1 MLRSIV
7 RNICWCF
14 LLLTGYSSA
23 QDTIVMNPEITT
35 GRSIADRFHI
45 YTFNEDLSLKDFDP
59 ERSRD
64 MRSKMS
70 NSVENFDFTAKTYFI
85 DFVLINRDTIDQRIV
100 LETARPITN
109 EVFLR
114 TVDGDLQLSGDAIPF
129 KQRAI
134 PVQES
139 AFPIL
144 LKAGAAQRFVLR
156 IKSDGESLT
165 IPMRF
170 WDNDGFYH
178 HVGTKWFV
186 YGIYYGIFLF
196 VILIYFTFY
205 IQLKDRLFLTY
216 SFYVFF
222 SGFLQFAL
230 DGYMYRFIFP
240 NGGYWADHAVIIVA
254 GIAVFFALRYASSYL
269 GLRDTGKRIIGIIS
283 GVVLL
288 TILISLFEGWI
299 MELSYVLI
307 NLISLIAVLTLLV
320 ISFQARKRNP
330 NISPL
335 YLIGILALLTGAIIF
350 ILGNSGVF
358 PSIEITQYG
367 LKAGALTETVFLS
380 ILMAGKYKAL
390 QKEKE
395 EAQRQLVKEL
405 EEKNKF
411 ITESNVRLEEEVK
424 QRTQEIEQN
433 RQELKDKNEDL
444 LSSIKYAERLQQ
456 ALLTDK
462 RKFQSVFKDS
472 FIFFRPRDIV
482 SGDFFWADEIK
493 PNKIWP
499 KGLKVFAV
507 ADCTGH
513 GVPGAFVSIVCN
525 NLLKLAATSP
535 EVNYPGEAL
544 ELIDKELQIIFNK
557 DRSDA
562 IKDGMDV
569 SLVAIDP
576 DQNRLYFSGARNS
589 LLISR
594 EGQELVL
601 EATKRSVGYTE
612 DATIEFTTTMFQL
625 QNGDMV
631 FAFSDGFPDQFG
643 GEKEKKYL
651 SKRLRSFLCHNS
663 KLPMS
668 EQESVLSAEFEAW
681 KGRLEQIDD
690 VLVVGVLISS

>member
-1 MLRSIV
+1 MRF
-7 RNICWCF
+7 F
-14 LLLTGYSSA
+14 LLCFILHVGYLNA
-23 QDTIVMNPEITT
+23 QDTIVLNSEVTN
-35 GRSIADRFHI
+35 GSSIADQFHI
-45 YTFNEDLSLKDFDP
+45 YIMDEDLSLRNFDP
-59 ERSRD
+59 EVSRGE
-64 MRSKMS
+64 RSKMS
-70 NSVENFDFTAKTYFI
+70 HAVENFDFTANTYFI
-85 DFVLINRDTIDQRIV
+85 DFVLINPDTKYQRIV

-114 TVDGDLQLSGDAIPF
+114 TEDGDVLLSGDAIPF
-129 KQRAI
+129 RQRAMR
-134 PVQES
+134 VQES
-139 AFPIL
+139 AFAIV
-144 LKAGAAQRFVLR
+144 LKPGSALRYTLR

-170 WDNDGFYH
+170 WDNDKFYH

-205 IQLKDRLFLTY
+205 IQLKDKLFLTY

-222 SGFLQFAL
+222 SGLLQFAL
-230 DGYMYRFIFP
+230 DGYMYRFVFS
-240 NGGYWADHAVIIVA
+240 NGGYWADHSVIIIA
-254 GIAVFFALRYASSYL
+254 GIAVFFALRYASNYL
-269 GLRDTGKRIIGIIS
+269 GLRDKTKQIIRVIS
-283 GVVLL
+283 GLVLFI
-288 TILISLFEGWI
+288 ILISLFEGWL
-299 MELSYVLI
+299 MELSYILI

-320 ISFQARKRNP
+320 ISFRVRKRNQ

-358 PSIEITQYG
+358 PYIEITQYG

-395 EAQRQLVKEL
+395 EVQRQLVREL

-424 QRTQEIEQN
+424 ERTREIEQN
-433 RQELKDKNEDL
+433 RQELKEKNEDL

-525 NLLKLAATSP
+525 NLLKLAATSS

-625 QNGDMV
+625 QSGDMI

-643 GEKEKKYL
+643 GEREKKYL
-651 SKRLRSFLCHNS
+651 SKRLRSFLCLNA
-663 KLPMS
+663 KLPIS
-668 EQESVLSAEFEAW
+668 EQERVLSAEFETW
-681 KGRLEQIDD
+681 KGQLEQIDD
-690 VLVVGVLISS
+690 VLVVGVLISD